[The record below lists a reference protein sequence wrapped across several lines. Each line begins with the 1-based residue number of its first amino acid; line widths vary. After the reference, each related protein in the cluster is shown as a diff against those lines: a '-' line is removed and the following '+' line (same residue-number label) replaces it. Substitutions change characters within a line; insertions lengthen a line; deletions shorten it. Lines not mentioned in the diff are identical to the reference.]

1 MLEKF
6 KPSFPSALNELSTLQ
21 DEINKIFSRFFSSK
35 DLSTISF
42 MPKLDLSEKDDSFRV
57 VVDVPGFNENDIE
70 VHYENGI
77 LSIKGKKEEEK
88 VDEKENFYHKERY
101 SGTFIRH
108 IAIPKPIKIE
118 DVKAT
123 FKNGVLEITL
133 PKQEEVKPKAI
144 KINIEK

>member
-1 MLEKF
+1 MLERF
-6 KPSFPSALNELSTLQ
+6 KPSFPSTLNELSTLQ

-35 DLSTISF
+35 DLATTSF
-42 MPKLDLSEKDDSFRV
+42 MPKLDLSENDESFRV
-57 VVDVPGFNENDIE
+57 VVDVPGFTENDIE
-70 VHYENGI
+70 VHFENGI

-88 VDEKENFYHKERY
+88 VDEKENYYHKERF
-101 SGTFIRH
+101 SGSFIRH
-108 IAIPKPIKIE
+108 ISIPKPIKIE
-118 DVKAT
+118 DVKAS